1 MDALLTSPLR
11 RAALFL
17 ACLLF
22 LTACKTEIYSAMPE
36 REANEMMGV
45 LLDGGVQAAKISGK
59 EGFSLSVD
67 ASEVQRAL
75 EILSANGLPRSKRET
90 IGQVFA
96 KSGIVSSPFE
106 DRVRYVYALSEEVAQ
121 TLQEI
126 DGVLVAR
133 VHIVMPEA
141 PALGEVAKPSSSA
154 VFIRTREGYD
164 LEYLTPQIRRLV
176 ANSIEGLTFDAV
188 TVVLVESRP
197 AVAKAVRDEAGMR
210 SVLPGVQ
217 VHMGS
222 VLLFWVWFGG
232 MGLLGLVGTGVGGW
246 LAWERWGKARQVVPE
261 ADEAAI

>member
-1 MDALLTSPLR
+1 MTGYLR
-11 RAALFL
+11 RAVLVV
-17 ACLLF
+17 CLLF
-22 LTACKTEIYSAMPE
+22 LAACRTEIYSNLPE
-36 REANEMMGV
+36 RDANEMMAV
-45 LLDGGVQAAKISGK
+45 LLDGGVEATKTAGK
-59 EGFSLSVD
+59 EGYSLQVD

-75 EILSANGLPRSKRET
+75 EILSANGLPRGERES

-106 DRVRYVYALSEEVAQ
+106 ERVRYVYALSEEVAR

-141 PALGEVAKPSSSA
+141 PALGEVAKPSSAA

-188 TVVLVESRP
+188 TVILVEARP
-197 AVAKAVRDEAGMR
+197 PAAQGDRDAPSLR

-217 VHMGS
+217 VHMSS
-222 VLLFWVWFGG
+222 VTLFWTWFGG
-232 MGLLGLVGTGVGGW
+232 MLALLLVALGGGGW
-246 LAWERWGKARQVVPE
+246 LAWERFGRKPAPKLAE
-261 ADEAAI
+261 EGAE